1 MSDLS
6 QSLVLSS
13 PGASKDAAGQIIG
26 AESGNSGNSA
36 LTLDD
41 LLIPRPASTVI
52 FPVRDF
58 SAAQYEL
65 KPGDLLVVDRA
76 VNPTHDQLVIISTN
90 NELKIGRHHLQA
102 AKTAIN
108 SPDTPE
114 NEGKPL
120 PIWGTV
126 TYIIRKCLFEHR
138 SEWPEKHSR
147 T

>member
-26 AESGNSGNSA
+26 AKSDNPSNLV

-52 FPVRDF
+52 FPVHDL

-65 KPGDLLVVDRA
+65 KPGDLLVVDRTI
-76 VNPTHDQLVIISTN
+76 NPVDRQLVIISTN
-90 NELKIGRHHLQA
+90 NELKIRRHHVQA
-102 AKTAIN
+102 AKIAIN
-108 SPDTPE
+108 LPDTPE
-114 NEGKPL
+114 NGGKPL

-126 TYIIRKCLFEHR
+126 TYIIRKQ
-138 SEWPEKHSR
+138 
-147 T
+147 

>member
-13 PGASKDAAGQIIG
+13 PGASQDASGQVIG
-26 AESGNSGNSA
+26 AESGNLGIAA
-36 LTLDD
+36 LTLDN

-52 FPVRDF
+52 FPVRDTF
-58 SAAQYEL
+58 AAQYEL

-76 VNPTHDQLVIISTN
+76 VNPVDKQLVIISTN
-90 NELKIGRHHLQA
+90 NELKIGLHQVQA

-108 SPDTPE
+108 LPDTPE
-114 NEGKPL
+114 NKCKPL

-126 TYIIRKCLFEHR
+126 TYIIRKQ
-138 SEWPEKHSR
+138 
-147 T
+147 

>member
-13 PGASKDAAGQIIG
+13 PSASKDAVGQIIG
-26 AESGNSGNSA
+26 AESGKPGNSA

-126 TYIIRKCLFEHR
+126 TYIIRKQ
-138 SEWPEKHSR
+138 
-147 T
+147 

>member
-13 PGASKDAAGQIIG
+13 PSASKDAAGQVIG
-26 AESGNSGNSA
+26 AKSGNTSNLA

-52 FPVRDF
+52 FPVHDL
-58 SAAQYEL
+58 SAIQYEL

-76 VNPTHDQLVIISTN
+76 VNPVDRHLVIISSN
-90 NELKIGRHHLQA
+90 NELKISRHHVQA
-102 AKTAIN
+102 AKIAIN
-108 SPDTPE
+108 LPDTPE
-114 NEGKPL
+114 NGGKPL

-126 TYIIRKCLFEHR
+126 TYIIRKQ
-138 SEWPEKHSR
+138 
-147 T
+147 

>member
-26 AESGNSGNSA
+26 AESNPSNLA
-36 LTLDD
+36 LTLDG

-52 FPVRDF
+52 FPVHDL

-65 KPGDLLVVDRA
+65 KPGDLLVVDRTI
-76 VNPTHDQLVIISTN
+76 NPVDRQLVIISTN
-90 NELKIGRHHLQA
+90 NELKIGRHYLQA
-102 AKTAIN
+102 AKIAIN
-108 SPDTPE
+108 LPDTPE
-114 NEGKPL
+114 NGCKPL

-138 SEWPEKHSR
+138 SERPEKHSR

>member
-13 PGASKDAAGQIIG
+13 PGDSKDAAGQIIG
-26 AESGNSGNSA
+26 AKSDNPSNLA

-76 VNPTHDQLVIISTN
+76 VNPVDRQLVIISTN
-90 NELKIGRHHLQA
+90 NELKIRRHHVQA
-102 AKTAIN
+102 AKIAIN
-108 SPDTPE
+108 LPDTPE
-114 NEGKPL
+114 NGGKPL

-126 TYIIRKCLFEHR
+126 TYIIRKQ
-138 SEWPEKHSR
+138 
-147 T
+147 

>member
-13 PGASKDAAGQIIG
+13 PGASKDAVGQIIG
-26 AESGNSGNSA
+26 AESGNPGNSA

-65 KPGDLLVVDRA
+65 KPGDLLVVDRTI
-76 VNPTHDQLVIISTN
+76 NPVDRQLVIISTN
-90 NELKIGRHHLQA
+90 NELKIRRHHVQA
-102 AKTAIN
+102 AKIAIN
-108 SPDTPE
+108 LPDTPE
-114 NEGKPL
+114 NGGKPL

-126 TYIIRKCLFEHR
+126 TYIIRKQ
-138 SEWPEKHSR
+138 
-147 T
+147 

>member
-26 AESGNSGNSA
+26 AKSDNPSNLA

-52 FPVRDF
+52 FPVHDL

-65 KPGDLLVVDRA
+65 KPGDLLVVDRT
-76 VNPTHDQLVIISTN
+76 VNPVDRQLVIISTN
-90 NELKIGRHHLQA
+90 NELKIRLHHVQA
-102 AKTAIN
+102 AKIAIN
-108 SPDTPE
+108 LPDTPE
-114 NEGKPL
+114 NGGKPL

-126 TYIIRKCLFEHR
+126 TYIIRKQ
-138 SEWPEKHSR
+138 
-147 T
+147 